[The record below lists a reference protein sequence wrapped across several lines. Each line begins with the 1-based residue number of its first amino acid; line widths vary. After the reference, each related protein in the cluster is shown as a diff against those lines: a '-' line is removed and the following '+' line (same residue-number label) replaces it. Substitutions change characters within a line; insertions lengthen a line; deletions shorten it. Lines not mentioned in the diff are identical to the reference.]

1 MMTPWLTIQMFSI
14 VITIIIE
21 FASICTSIV
30 LIFKDFYY
38 ELDLPIGFGIGMTIL
53 LIFVS
58 ILNSG
63 WEIMSW
69 IITKSIYKNIK
80 NEFINQNRNG
90 MDQPP
95 AYVLS

>member
-21 FASICTSIV
+21 FAFICTSIV
-30 LIFKDFYY
+30 LIFIDFYY
-38 ELDLPIGFGIGMTIL
+38 EGIGLGIGLTIL

-69 IITKSIYKNIK
+69 IITQSIYKNIK
-80 NEFINQNRNG
+80 NEFINQYRKG

-95 AYVLS
+95 AYALS